1 MASNHMTNSPAA
13 LHDVHKYDGEQI
25 QIADGSTL
33 PIIVV
38 GNMGSSL
45 TNIFVSPDLSVNL
58 FLLDN

>member
-1 MASNHMTNSPAA
+1 MTGSPAS

-38 GNMGSSL
+38 GNLGSSL